1 MKYRRLGQSDLLVSE
16 IGLGTMTWGTQN
28 SQAEAFRQL
37 DMAVDRGVN
46 FIDAGE
52 MYPIPPGP
60 ETVGLTERIIGDWL
74 TARGGRDKLVIAG
87 KAVGKATKKLPFHR
101 GGTARLD
108 RRSITAYVDEALQR
122 LRTDYLDLLQSH
134 WPDRSVNVFGQRYYR
149 HEPEEDG
156 TPLLEMLDAM
166 TDLVKNGKVRAIG
179 VSNETPWGLMTL
191 LRLAEQHRLARP
203 AAIQNPY
210 NLINRTLELGLSEII
225 LRENCG
231 LMAYSPL
238 AFGVLTGKYVG
249 GARPPGTR
257 MTRYPEYTRYIG
269 EQAQPAI
276 DAYVELA
283 ARWGLDPAQM
293 AIAFAC
299 AQPFVTSVIIGA
311 TSDAQLAA
319 NLAAADLPLPHALC
333 SEIEALSLA
342 YPDPCV

>member
-1 MKYRRLGQSDLLVSE
+1 VKYRRLGQSDLFVSK
-16 IGLGTMTWGTQN
+16 ICLGTMTWGTQN
-28 SQAEAFRQL
+28 SPAEAFRQL
-37 DMAVDRGVN
+37 DMAVDQGVN
-46 FIDAGE
+46 FVDAGE

-74 TARGGRDKLVIAG
+74 NARGGRDKLIIAG

-134 WPDRSVNVFGQRYYR
+134 WPDRNVNAFGQRYYR
-149 HEPEEDG
+149 HKLDEDE
-156 TPLLEMLDAM
+156 TPLLETLEAM
-166 TDLVKNGKVRAIG
+166 TDLVKSGKVRTIG

-191 LRLAEQHRLARP
+191 LRLAEQNGLVRP
-203 AAIQNPY
+203 SAIQNAY
-210 NLINRTLELGLSEII
+210 NLINRTLEFGLSEII

-238 AFGVLTGKYVG
+238 AFGVLTGKYLG
-249 GARPPGTR
+249 GARPPGAR
-257 MTRYPEYTRYIG
+257 MTRYPEYTRYMG
-269 EQAQPAI
+269 EQAQPAVG
-276 DAYVELA
+276 AYVELA

-299 AQPFVTSVIIGA
+299 AQPFVTSVVIGA
-311 TSDAQLAA
+311 TDDAQLATD
-319 NLAAADLPLPHALC
+319 LAAADLSLPQALY
-333 SEIEALSLA
+333 SEIEALSLE
-342 YPDPCV
+342 YPDPCA